1 METTTKCVNPWLQQR
16 QQILITLNNLAGLLP
31 TTIKKDPVSLS
42 DFFQLLID
50 YTCAGHLQIFTLL
63 VKQNADNFT
72 SIKKILQKINDT
84 TNCIIK
90 FNYKYN
96 KFKNISANDVT
107 KLLEQFANRIELE
120 DVLLN
125 MQPSYIHK
133 HNIN

>member
-31 TTIKKDPVSLS
+31 TTIKKDPVSLA

-133 HNIN
+133 HHIN